1 MSTDYTLNFGDYME
15 FVIITG
21 MSGAGKT
28 SALHVLE
35 DIGYYCVD
43 NIPASLLSTLYTLC
57 LNSKDNM
64 MKRVAVVV
72 DVRGNENFEDMYSE
86 LEKFKRKY
94 KSVSIL
100 FFDAKVDCLIVR
112 YKETRR
118 KHPLSERLKDG
129 SVSEAVEFEKALLI
143 PIKKLAD
150 YKIDTT
156 YMSNKQL
163 RERVMSM
170 FMEDTTQSLTLTF
183 MSFGF
188 KYGIP
193 LEADLIIDVRCLPN
207 PYYIP
212 ELKNLTGLEQKV
224 RDYVLN
230 SDDTQEFIN
239 RTLNLLDFS
248 VPLYLKEGKSELVV
262 GIGCTGGKHRS
273 VTIARMLDEHFVQK
287 GYHCVIQH
295 RDVSK

>member
-1 MSTDYTLNFGDYME
+1 ME

-28 SALHVLE
+28 SALRVLE

-43 NIPASLLSTLYTLC
+43 NIPASLLSTFYTLC
-57 LNSKDNM
+57 SKSEDKSMN
-64 MKRVAVVV
+64 RVAVVV
-72 DVRGNENFEDMYSE
+72 DVRGNENYKMMNAEIESFKKAHSE
-86 LEKFKRKY
+86 VKL
-94 KSVSIL
+94 L
-100 FFDAKVDCLIVR
+100 FFDAKTDLIIMR

-118 KHPLSERLKDG
+118 KHPLAGRLKDG
-129 SVSEAVEFEKALLI
+129 SVSEAVEFEKALLVSV
-143 PIKKLAD
+143 KRLAD
-150 YKIDTT
+150 FNIDTT
-156 YMSNKQL
+156 YMSQKQL
-163 RERVMSM
+163 RERVMSL
-170 FMEDTTQSLTLTF
+170 FMEDTSQALTLTF

-207 PYYIP
+207 PFYIP
-212 ELKNLTGLEQKV
+212 ELKPLTGLDKAV
-224 RDYVLN
+224 RDYVLG
-230 SDDTQEFIN
+230 SGETQEFIK

-273 VTIARMLDEHFVQK
+273 VTLARELESHFHRL
-287 GYHCVIQH
+287 GYKCVIQH
-295 RDVSK
+295 RDVQR

>member
-1 MSTDYTLNFGDYME
+1 ME

-28 SALHVLE
+28 SALHIFE

-43 NIPASLLSTLYTLC
+43 NIPSSLLSTLYSIC
-57 LNSKDNM
+57 KSSDDSS
-64 MKRVAVVV
+64 MKRVAAVV
-72 DVRGNENFEDMYSE
+72 DIRGNQNFEQLYSNIE
-86 LEKFKRKY
+86 SFKKENSGV
-94 KSVSIL
+94 SVL
-100 FFDAKVDCLIVR
+100 YLDAKIDSLVVR

-118 KHPLSERLKDG
+118 RHPLLGRLKDG
-129 SVSEAVEFEKALLI
+129 SVSDAVSLENALLI
-143 PIKKLAD
+143 PVKKLAD

-156 YMSNKQL
+156 HMSNKQL
-163 RERVMSM
+163 RERVLSM
-170 FMEDTTQSLTLTF
+170 FMEDSSQSLMLTF

-212 ELKNLTGLEQKV
+212 ELKNLTGLDREIQEF
-224 RDYVLN
+224 VLE
-230 SDDTQEFIN
+230 SDETQEFVK
-239 RTLNLLDFS
+239 RVLNLLDFS

-262 GIGCTGGKHRS
+262 GVGCTGGKHRS
-273 VTIARMLDEHFVQK
+273 VTIASLLDDHFIEK
-287 GYHCVIQH
+287 GLRCVIQH
-295 RDVSK
+295 RDVLK

>member
-1 MSTDYTLNFGDYME
+1 ME

-28 SALHVLE
+28 NALHVLE

-43 NIPASLLSTLYTLC
+43 NIPLSLLPTLYTLC
-57 LNSKDNM
+57 SKSEDAM
-64 MKRVAVVV
+64 MKRVAVCV
-72 DVRGNENFEDMYSE
+72 DVRGSDNFEQMLNDIENFKNSHKD
-86 LEKFKRKY
+86 
-94 KSVSIL
+94 VCIL
-100 FFDAKVDCLIVR
+100 YLDAKVDCLIVR

-118 KHPLSERLKDG
+118 KHPLSDRLKDG
-129 SVSEAVEFEKALLI
+129 SVTDAVEFEKALLI
-143 PIKKLAD
+143 PVKRISD
-150 YKIDTT
+150 YNIDTT
-156 YMSNKQL
+156 YMSIKQL
-163 RERVMSM
+163 RERVLSM
-170 FMEDTTQSLTLTF
+170 FMEDASQSLTLTF

-212 ELKNLTGLEQKV
+212 ELKNLTGLDEQV
-224 RDYVLN
+224 REYVLD
-230 SDDTQEFIN
+230 SDDTREFLK

-273 VTIARMLDEHFVQK
+273 VTIARNLDEYFIQK
-287 GYHCVIQH
+287 GYKCIIQH
-295 RDVSK
+295 RDVAK

>member
-1 MSTDYTLNFGDYME
+1 ME

-28 SALHVLE
+28 SALHVME
-35 DIGYYCVD
+35 DIGFYCVD
-43 NIPASLLSTLYTLC
+43 NIPVELLQTLYHLC
-57 LNSKDNM
+57 SNSHDEK

-72 DVRGNENFEDMYSE
+72 DVRGTEDYEAMVSE
-86 LEKFKRKY
+86 VEKFKQINQEAR
-94 KSVSIL
+94 IL
-100 FFDAKVDCLIVR
+100 FFDAKEDNIIIR

-118 KHPLSERLKDG
+118 RHPLSYKLTDG
-129 SVSEAVEFEKALLI
+129 SVSEAVRLEKALLSPLKRI
-143 PIKKLAD
+143 AD
-150 YKIDTT
+150 FKVDTT

-170 FMEDTTQSLTLTF
+170 FMDNTTESLTLTF

-193 LEADLIIDVRCLPN
+193 LEADMIMDVRCLPN
-207 PYYIP
+207 PFYIP
-212 ELKNLTGLEQKV
+212 ELKNLTGLDKVV
-224 RDYVLN
+224 RDYVLD
-230 SDDTQEFIN
+230 SEETQEFTK
-239 RTLNLLDFS
+239 RLLDMLDYA

-273 VTIARMLDEHFVQK
+273 VTIARLLDEHFEQK
-287 GYHCVIQH
+287 GYKCVIQH
-295 RDVSK
+295 RDVKK

>member
-1 MSTDYTLNFGDYME
+1 ME

-35 DIGYYCVD
+35 DIGFYCVD
-43 NIPASLLSTLYTLC
+43 NIPSTMLSTLYTLC
-57 LNSKDNM
+57 SKASDQM

-72 DVRGNENFEDMYSE
+72 DVRGCENFEDMYSE
-86 LEKFKRKY
+86 IEKFKNGHDDV
-94 KSVSIL
+94 SVI
-100 FFDAKVDCLIVR
+100 FFDAKVDRLIMR

-118 KHPLSERLKDG
+118 RHPLSERLKDG
-129 SVSEAVEFEKALLI
+129 SVTEAVEFERALLI
-143 PIKKLAD
+143 PIKKMAD
-150 YKIDTT
+150 FNIDTT

-170 FMEDTTQSLTLTF
+170 FMEDTSQSLTLTF

-212 ELKNLTGLEQKV
+212 ELKPLTGLNQKI

-230 SDDTQEFIN
+230 SEDTQEFVK
-239 RTLNLLDFS
+239 RVLNLLDFS

-273 VTIARMLDEHFVQK
+273 VTIAMVLDDHFVQK
-287 GYHCVIQH
+287 GYKCVIQH
-295 RDVSK
+295 RDVNK

>member
-1 MSTDYTLNFGDYME
+1 ME

-43 NIPASLLSTLYTLC
+43 NLPSSLLSTLYTLC
-57 LNSKDNM
+57 SKSEDDM

-72 DVRGNENFEDMYSE
+72 DVRGNDNYKKMNAEIEE
-86 LEKFKRKY
+86 FKSLNSDVK
-94 KSVSIL
+94 VL
-100 FFDAKVDCLIVR
+100 FFDAKTDIIIIR

-118 KHPLSERLKDG
+118 KHPLAERLKDG
-129 SVSEAVEFEKALLI
+129 SVSEAVEFEKALLE
-143 PIKKLAD
+143 PVKRLAD
-150 YKIDTT
+150 YNIDTT

-170 FMEDTTQSLTLTF
+170 FMEDTSQSLTLTF

-188 KYGIP
+188 KFGIP

-212 ELKNLTGLEQKV
+212 ELKHLTGLDQVV
-224 RDYVLN
+224 RDYVLH
-230 SDDTQEFIN
+230 SSETQEFLK

-273 VTIARMLDEHFVQK
+273 VTIARGLKEHFDIK
-287 GYHCVIQH
+287 GYKCVIQH
-295 RDVSK
+295 RDVHK

>member
-1 MSTDYTLNFGDYME
+1 ME

-28 SALHVLE
+28 TALHVLE

-57 LNSKDNM
+57 SKSQDSV
-64 MKRVAVVV
+64 MKKVAVVV
-72 DVRGNENFEDMYSE
+72 DVRGNENFEDMYTQI
-86 LEKFKRKY
+86 EKFK
-94 KSVSIL
+94 KSHDDVSIL
-100 FFDAKVDCLIVR
+100 FFDAKVDCLIIR

-118 KHPLSERLKDG
+118 KHPLAERLKDG
-129 SVSEAVEFEKALLI
+129 SVAEAVAFEKALLASI
-143 PIKKLAD
+143 NRLAD

-156 YMSNKQL
+156 YLSNKQL

-170 FMEDTTQSLTLTF
+170 FMDDTSQSLMLTF

-207 PYYIP
+207 PFYIP
-212 ELKNLTGLEQKV
+212 ELKPLTGLDQVV
-224 RDYVLN
+224 RDYVLK
-230 SDDTQEFIN
+230 SEDTQEFLK

-273 VTIARMLDEHFVQK
+273 VTIARQLDEHFVQK
-287 GYHCVIQH
+287 GYKCVIQH
-295 RDVSK
+295 RDVKK